1 MALSNIFKEPRREIT
16 ESAIGILAAVGSIAV
31 TSVAVYYTGVFV
43 HHFSPQTPLASCV
56 GTAIFLLPATVV
68 ALIGLA
74 VATHAI
80 GESVC
85 ASLAKRNL
93 DPRPKQRYK

>member
-16 ESAIGILAAVGSIAV
+16 ESAIGILVALGSIAI
-31 TSVAVYYTGVFV
+31 TAVAVYYTGVFMHYV
-43 HHFSPQTPLASCV
+43 APKSQLEDC
-56 GTAIFLLPATVV
+56 V
-68 ALIGLA
+68 ALAIIVLPTCVLGILGLA
-74 VATHAI
+74 LATHSI

-93 DPRPKQRYK
+93 DPRPRQRYR